1 MRFKRSMENEPAL
14 GIAPLVDIVFL
25 LLIFFMLTSHFD
37 IASGIRISLPKAAS
51 RIFEQEKEK
60 VTVVMD
66 GKGSIYLEGKKIS
79 DNDLRK
85 RLQFLVDKKDM
96 IHLVLQAD
104 KDARHGRVVQIMD
117 LAKSSG
123 IRSIIIAAR
132 MSTGEMH

>member
-1 MRFKRSMENEPAL
+1 MRFKRSKENEPGL

-37 IASGIRISLPKAAS
+37 IASGIRISLPKAAH
-51 RIFEQEKEK
+51 RILEQEKENI
-60 VTVVMD
+60 TLVMD
-66 GKGSIYLEGKKIS
+66 SKGNIYLKGKKIE
-79 DNDLRK
+79 DADLRK
-85 RLQFLVDKKDM
+85 KLQFLVEKKDM

-117 LAKSSG
+117 LAKSAG

-132 MSTGEMH
+132 MPTGGG

>member
-1 MRFKRSMENEPAL
+1 MRFKRSIENEPAL

-66 GKGSIYLEGKKIS
+66 GKGAIYLKGKKIS
-79 DNDLRK
+79 DHELQK
-85 RLQFLVDKKDM
+85 RLQFLLDKKDM
-96 IHLVLQAD
+96 IHLVAPGYAPSLSQRAC
-104 KDARHGRVVQIMD
+104 RPERCIE
-117 LAKSSG
+117 
-123 IRSIIIAAR
+123 R
-132 MSTGEMH
+132 GE

>member
-1 MRFKRSMENEPAL
+1 MRFKRNKEDEPGL

-37 IASGIRISLPKAAS
+37 IASGIRISLPKAAH
-51 RIFEQEKEK
+51 RILDQEKENI
-60 VTVVMD
+60 TLVMD
-66 GKGSIYLEGKKIS
+66 SNGKIYLKGKKIEDS
-79 DNDLRK
+79 ELRK
-85 RLQFLVDKKDM
+85 KLQFMVEKKDM

-104 KDARHGRVVQIMD
+104 KEAKHGRVVQIMD

-132 MSTGEMH
+132 MPVGGS